1 MKLSIP
7 LLCTLSAAFDI
18 QDDYTDDFLKSDFYG
33 PIENSILAAP
43 TPSIE
48 SCCQTLKLWGDIG
61 LFAGRFDQ
69 STKIHN
75 GFPVYKA
82 VGGDMKIFFNQALN
96 RWSVSDEVND
106 RVLLRALGDATSCP
120 DESNW
125 LVWDGTSFSSPD
137 LTEPW
142 APYVESEQMLEC
154 RPTDF
159 SVDHLKTEIGDSLCT
174 FLRAE
179 SGQNSGRFCREG
191 QKIAEMIFADWDLS
205 TNNFLNEN
213 LQMVLS
219 KVKSLDQWHSVVNSI
234 LIKRTF
240 ETRHETV
247 DNIRSYIRLIVND
260 IKSNYADSQ
269 FAEDDNRFLYLK
281 V

>member
-1 MKLSIP
+1 MKLSC
-7 LLCTLSAAFDI
+7 LFVCAAFA
-18 QDDYTDDFLKSDFYG
+18 QDDLYSDDLLKSDFYG
-33 PIENSILAAP
+33 PIEDTSYVAGPVPNVD
-43 TPSIE
+43 T
-48 SCCQTLKLWGDIG
+48 CCQTLKLWGDIG

-69 STKIHN
+69 TTKIHN
-75 GFPVYKA
+75 GFPVYRA
-82 VGGDMKIFFNQALN
+82 AGGDMKIFFNKSLN

-106 RVLLRALGDATSCP
+106 RVLLRALGGDDSCP
-120 DESNW
+120 DSSDW
-125 LVWDGTSFSSPD
+125 LVWDGVAFSAPD

-142 APYVESEQMLEC
+142 APYVESDKMLEC

-159 SVDHLKTEIGDSLCT
+159 SVEKLKSQIGDSLCH

-191 QKIAEMIFADWDLS
+191 EKIAEMIFADWDLS

-247 DNIRSYIRLIVND
+247 DNIRSYIRLIVSD
-260 IKSNYADSQ
+260 IKSNYKEST